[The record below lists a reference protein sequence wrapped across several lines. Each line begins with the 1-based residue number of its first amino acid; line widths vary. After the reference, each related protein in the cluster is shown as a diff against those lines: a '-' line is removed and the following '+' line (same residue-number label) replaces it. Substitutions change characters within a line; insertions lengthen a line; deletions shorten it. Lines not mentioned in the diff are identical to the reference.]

1 MAKQMLGGKTCQVKS
16 RIRWHPD
23 LDQVAHLDEE
33 EVQVDHLEDMPSDQ
47 EENRE
52 EAPG

>member
-1 MAKQMLGGKTCQVKS
+1 MRS
-16 RIRWHPD
+16 RIRWQLD
-23 LDQVAHLDEE
+23 LVAHLDEE

-47 EENRE
+47 EENQE